1 MIARILSGI
10 IGLFIL
16 WNCLGWVIDPGT
28 AAAGLAMPLLE
39 GKGGN
44 TQIGDFTS
52 FLFTAGLFACIAA
65 YRAEHVWLYASI
77 SLIGSTALFRS
88 LAVVVHASD
97 PLTMSIILEIV
108 TTAVLVLCVYLMKME
123 STYKLQESDEVSEK

>member
-1 MIARILSGI
+1 MINKKTVLAITLATGGSKGIPKKNIRPLLGKPLLIHSLDQARKS
-10 IGLFIL
+10 GLF
-16 WNCLGWVIDPGT
+16 D
-28 AAAGLAMPLLE
+28 
-39 GKGGN
+39 
-44 TQIGDFTS
+44 
-52 FLFTAGLFACIAA
+52 CIAA